1 MCLQVRKRKDKKKRS
16 RPDQDGAQEVGNQAT
31 TQQEVPEQLLDVER
45 EPNNDKRT
53 SREERKKKKQKKKEE
68 EQKELMKA
76 GQKWVHKE

>member
-1 MCLQVRKRKDKKKRS
+1 
-16 RPDQDGAQEVGNQAT
+16 VGNQAT

-53 SREERKKKKQKKKEE
+53 SREERKKKKKQKKEE